1 MTVISVQSFGI
12 GAPGGGPRILRA
24 LLKDP
29 PLEVYSVSTALRR
42 PPSDTSVRE
51 AWLPARR
58 DLGRVESTRL
68 AGIACALEGPRR
80 ERLAQEIVSLGRD
93 VGCAAIHSVAH
104 SADFIAAERAAR
116 VLDVPFVLSIHDD
129 LRYVLRHRVD
139 RRFVL
144 ATLGDV
150 WRRADRRLV
159 ISDALG
165 HEQCRRNGARPF
177 SVVTDGLLD
186 EQIAHAPRERADRR
200 PHVYFAGL
208 FHLAYRRCFDA
219 LLLGLEAVGTLAQSG
234 ARVTVRSG
242 SIPVRLRPS
251 SIPLRVL
258 PFGSEEDVA
267 RDLDSVNLLYLPLP
281 FGRRYRDFVRFSLST
296 KLVTYL
302 GSGLP
307 ILYHGPAE
315 GPAYELLARHRA
327 GLTVT
332 SLDSDAMAHAL
343 RAQARSSEEIVSNA
357 LCLARE
363 RFRMD
368 TQRSC
373 FWGQVQYAIAEHKE
387 GEPTPGRVERVSE
400 ARVG

>member
-1 MTVISVQSFGI
+1 MTVISVQAFGI

-24 LLKDP
+24 LLADP
-29 PLEVYSVSTALRR
+29 PLEVHSVSTGLR
-42 PPSDTSVRE
+42 PPPSGTLVRE
-51 AWLPARR
+51 TWLPARR

-68 AGIACALEGPRR
+68 AGIADALEAPRK

-93 VGCAAIHSVAH
+93 VDCAAIHSVAH

-129 LRYVLRHRVD
+129 LRYVVRHRMD
-139 RRFVL
+139 RRLVL
-144 ATLGDV
+144 SALGDV

-165 HEQCRRNGARPF
+165 RELCRRDGARPF
-177 SVVTDGLLD
+177 SIVTDGLRD
-186 EQIAHAPRERADRR
+186 PQIAPAPRERANRR
-200 PHVYFAGL
+200 PQVYFAGL

-219 LLLGLEAVGTLAQSG
+219 LLLGLEALAAPARSG
-234 ARVTVRSG
+234 AGVTVRSG
-242 SIPVRLRPS
+242 SIPVRLRQS
-251 SIPLRVL
+251 SIPLQVL

-267 RDLDSVNLLYLPLP
+267 RDLDMVDLLYLPLP

-315 GPAYELLARHRA
+315 GPAYELLGRHRA

-332 SLDSDAMAHAL
+332 SLDPDAIARALNAHTESSDG
-343 RAQARSSEEIVSNA
+343 IVSNA
-357 LCLARE
+357 LSLARE
-363 RFRMD
+363 RFRID
-368 TQRSC
+368 TQRLR
-373 FWGQVQYAIAEHKE
+373 FWGQVQDAIAERKE
-387 GEPTPGRVERVSE
+387 GESTSGRVERVPD